1 MARTWTVALAGLGI
15 GMLSAASARAQ
26 AHGELGEKGQLIFS
40 ADRLVP
46 LLAYTNNSSGTTTS
60 GGSISLFYGNNSW
73 MGTSTGTGPGAAGAT
88 TLAWGNPTFYTSPR
102 LGFDYTV
109 ISNLTVG
116 GNFVVAFPTG
126 GNASSC
132 TGNIC
137 TQADTAGGNVWGLA
151 PRAGYIIGIPEM
163 MAIWLRGGLSYYH
176 SNTSVSVVPA
186 GCPSTSIT
194 GNSGVF
200 GLDLEP
206 EFVVTPINHF
216 AFEIGPT
223 LDWGFAG
230 NASVEQPT
238 GGAAPCGSTT
248 KTSQGYTSLYL
259 GVTGGIFGWF

>member
-1 MARTWTVALAGLGI
+1 MVRTWTMALAGLWI
-15 GMLSAASARAQ
+15 SMLAAGSASAQGR
-26 AHGELGEKGQLIFS
+26 GELGEKGQFIFS

-46 LLAYTNNSSGTTTS
+46 ILGYTNNSAAASTS

-73 MGTSTGTGPGAAGAT
+73 TGTGAGGPAG
-88 TLAWGNPTFYTSPR
+88 WGNPTFYTVPR

-109 ISNLTVG
+109 IPNLTVG
-116 GNFVVAFPTG
+116 GNFVLAFPTG
-126 GNASSC
+126 GNVSTC

-137 TQADTAGGNVWGLA
+137 TQTDTPGGNVWGLA
-151 PRAGYIIGIPEM
+151 PRAGYIIGIPDM

-176 SNTSVSVVPA
+176 SNSSIAGAVPP
-186 GCPSTSIT
+186 GCPAANTT
-194 GNSGVF
+194 DTSGVF

-206 EFVVTPINHF
+206 QFVVTPINHF

-230 NASVEQPT
+230 NATNETPT
-238 GGAAPCGSTT
+238 PAAPCGSTT
-248 KTSQGYTSLYL
+248 KTSYGYTSLYV

>member
-1 MARTWTVALAGLGI
+1 MVRTWTVALAGLGF
-15 GMLSAASARAQ
+15 GLLSAGSAGAQ
-26 AHGELGEKGQLIFS
+26 ARGEFGEKGQLIFS

-46 LLAYTNNSSGTTTS
+46 FLGYTNNSSGTTTS

-73 MGTSTGTGPGAAGAT
+73 IGTSTGAGPGAAGAT
-88 TLAWGNPTFYTSPR
+88 TYAWGNPTFYTAPR

-109 ISNLTVG
+109 IANLTVG
-116 GNFVVAFPTG
+116 GNFVLAFPTG

-132 TGNIC
+132 TGNVC
-137 TQADTAGGNVWGLA
+137 TQNDTPGGNVWGLT

-176 SNTSVSVVPA
+176 ANRSLSEAVP
-186 GCPSTSIT
+186 GCPAANVTD
-194 GNSGVF
+194 NSGVF

-206 EFVVTPINHF
+206 QFVVTPVKHF

-230 NASVEQPT
+230 NATHEEPVL
-238 GGAAPCGSTT
+238 ALPCGSTT
-248 KTSQGYTSLYL
+248 KTSQGYTSLFF